1 MREISSLPLRLNIT
15 TFIYEHQMKIYDLI
29 VAGIVLMVLY
39 DGFNSEFMNPTIF
52 DIVKWICC
60 ITMIVIY
67 ILYKKRGKNNG

>member
-1 MREISSLPLRLNIT
+1 
-15 TFIYEHQMKIYDLI
+15 MKIYDLI

-60 ITMIVIY
+60 IIMIMIY
-67 ILYKKRGKNNG
+67 ILYKKRGKNSG

>member
-29 VAGIVLMVLY
+29 VSGIVLMVLY

-67 ILYKKRGKNNG
+67 ILYKKRGNNSG

>member
-29 VAGIVLMVLY
+29 VSGIVLMVLY

-67 ILYKKRGKNNG
+67 ILYKKRGKNSG

>member
-1 MREISSLPLRLNIT
+1 
-15 TFIYEHQMKIYDLI
+15 MKIYDLI